1 MASIVRA
8 HAQTGTLFAF
18 LSAGTD
24 ALQRGGGLA
33 VPPRA
38 CLCFSPDSCFQA
50 LDAAGAAAV
59 VAAQASGRIE
69 FSSRQRFDAL
79 CYNAH
84 SQVSASSTNLRGRSP
99 ASFSHG
105 TVDHIK

>member
-79 CYNAH
+79 CYNAGERLLH
-84 SQVSASSTNLRGRSP
+84 
-99 ASFSHG
+99 
-105 TVDHIK
+105 